1 MNGPVQRRAA
11 AGMGKGNQGR
21 TSTADPNNGDRSR
34 GESRKRRI
42 ARKTAA
48 IASGN
53 DHQKAS
59 SATRTLAG
67 AAPTRPMVPSEHQ
80 IATPAQRAAGNP
92 FR

>member
-1 MNGPVQRRAA
+1 M
-11 AGMGKGNQGR
+11 
-21 TSTADPNNGDRSR
+21 STADPNNGDRPR

-53 DHQKAS
+53 SHHGAR
-59 SATRTLAG
+59 SATRALAG
-67 AAPTRPMVPSEHQ
+67 SAPTTPMVPSEHQ

>member
-1 MNGPVQRRAA
+1 MRNG
-11 AGMGKGNQGR
+11 NHGR
-21 TSTADPNNGDRSR
+21 MSTADPNSGDRWR
-34 GESRKRRI
+34 GESRNRRI

-53 DHQKAS
+53 SHHGAR
-59 SATRTLAG
+59 SATRTLAV
-67 AAPTRPMVPSEHQ
+67 PTRPMVPSEHQ